1 MLEHSN
7 YPDTKKYFWAGS
19 SIEMELYESSLD
31 ALLALHE
38 ECSTSNTLSKD
49 QNVVRF
55 LNKCEY
61 LLGPVVIITSSRH
74 VDNTTVE
81 ELRKQRLSIDDFELK
96 NIIGQGHFGE
106 VSVVMFV
113 V

>member
-1 MLEHSN
+1 M
-7 YPDTKKYFWAGS
+7 
-19 SIEMELYESSLD
+19 
-31 ALLALHE
+31 
-38 ECSTSNTLSKD
+38 
-49 QNVVRF
+49 
-55 LNKCEY
+55 
-61 LLGPVVIITSSRH
+61 VIITSSRH

>member
-61 LLGPVVIITSSRH
+61 LLGPCSGDYNELTSRRQHYSGR
-74 VDNTTVE
+74 VKETKTVH
-81 ELRKQRLSIDDFELK
+81 RRL
-96 NIIGQGHFGE
+96 
-106 VSVVMFV
+106 
-113 V
+113 